1 MIYDFT
7 PTQVKNIK
15 LFFNRV
21 EFSKGFQGV
30 QEADAMKEILH
41 VLEHPVHADEKNKTE
56 KSK

>member
-1 MIYDFT
+1 MLYELT

-41 VLEHPVHADEKNKTE
+41 VLDHPVQPEKPKD
-56 KSK
+56 KSKE